1 MTDASFYHTRRSTR
15 RAFLCLCSAA
25 AVLRPAAAV
34 AVASTDADVG
44 ARVVHVFDDP
54 PLDDP
59 ALTIV
64 PVGAGTAD
72 RSGSGRPGRR

>member
-34 AVASTDADVG
+34 ASVDAEVG
-44 ARVVHVFDDP
+44 ARVVHVFDDL
-54 PLDDP
+54 PLVDP
-59 ALTIV
+59 DLTIV
-64 PVGAGTAD
+64 PVAAGTAD